1 MATED
6 LLRLHGGAWQAAT
19 RHPFLD
25 AVREGT
31 LAEQD
36 FERWLG
42 QDYLFVADLLRFQ
55 ARLLAR
61 APRTAQA
68 VLAGGV
74 VALEAELTWFEQHAQ
89 RRGLALDGERLE
101 ATEGYRA
108 CLERLD
114 LGAYEPALVALW
126 ALERAYLQAWQ
137 SARPGAPA
145 FREFVEHWTVPVI
158 LGHGTGGRRPMS
170 VATVLWIDNQDL
182 ARQALEHP
190 FVRGIGAG
198 TLPRSSFAQFVAQ
211 DAYFLDAFAR
221 AYALALVRSPDR
233 DGVYDFARLL
243 DGALEELKLHGSYS
257 ARWGIDLANVVPTAA
272 TLAYTDF
279 LLRRRRT

>member
-1 MATED
+1 
-6 LLRLHGGAWQAAT
+6 
-19 RHPFLD
+19 
-25 AVREGT
+25 
-31 LAEQD
+31 
-36 FERWLG
+36 
-42 QDYLFVADLLRFQ
+42 
-55 ARLLAR
+55 
-61 APRTAQA
+61 
-68 VLAGGV
+68 
-74 VALEAELTWFEQHAQ
+74 
-89 RRGLALDGERLE
+89 
-101 ATEGYRA
+101 
-108 CLERLD
+108 
-114 LGAYEPALVALW
+114 
-126 ALERAYLQAWQ
+126 
-137 SARPGAPA
+137 
-145 FREFVEHWTVPVI
+145 
-158 LGHGTGGRRPMS
+158 MS

-279 LLRRRRT
+279 LLKTAAMQSIGEICAALTPCMRLYAYLGQSLAADGVDEHNPFADWIRTYAAPEFEALAVTLERLLDRYGNEREVRESYRRAMLLEVAFFEANVGGADP